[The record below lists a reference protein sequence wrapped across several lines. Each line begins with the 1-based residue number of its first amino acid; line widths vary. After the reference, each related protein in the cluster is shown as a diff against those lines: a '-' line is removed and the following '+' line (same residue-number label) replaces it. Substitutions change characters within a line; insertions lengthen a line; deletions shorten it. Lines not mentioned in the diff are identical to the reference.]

1 MGGHRVPRGHR
12 VCLLHE
18 VDSGGD
24 VIVTAPQIV
33 AIIVFVITFVLILSD
48 RVDRTIVAMAGGAVM
63 VAVGFLMGFYS
74 QEQALRAIDFNTLG
88 LLLGI
93 MIMAVLLERT
103 GFFQY
108 VAILAGKLSRGNP
121 WLLMV
126 MLGTATT
133 LLSTVLPNLTVI
145 VLIAPVTI
153 LIAEILGIS
162 PVPLLIAEALLS
174 DTGGV
179 ATLVGDP
186 PNVMI
191 ASAAGFSFNDFLTHT
206 APLVLVAWLSALVIL
221 RFVFRPELAERSE
234 NIEALMSLDQTE
246 ALKDPSGAR
255 RILIVLGVVI
265 LLFFVQG
272 QLGLTPG
279 FVALAGAAA
288 ALLWVRPSVEETLQ
302 GIQWTILLFFAA
314 LFVAVGGLEAAG
326 VLELL
331 AGAVA
336 GLAQANL
343 LLASILL
350 LLVAA
355 VVSAVVDNI
364 PFTIAMIP
372 VIQQLGRL
380 GISTSPLWW
389 ALALGAGFGG
399 NGTIIG
405 SASNVVVVALSE
417 KTRTPITSRIWMRA
431 GLPVMIVTCIV
442 GSVLFAIFFGWM
454 STP

>member
-1 MGGHRVPRGHR
+1 MT
-12 VCLLHE
+12 
-18 VDSGGD
+18 S
-24 VIVTAPQIV
+24 AQIV
-33 AIIVFVITFVLILSD
+33 SALIFAATFAMILSD

-63 VAVGFLMGFYS
+63 VAVGTLVGFYS

-162 PVPLLIAEALLS
+162 PVPLLIAEAPLS

-206 APLVLVAWLSALVIL
+206 APLVFVAWLAALVIL
-221 RFVFRPELAERSE
+221 RIVFRPELGQGPK
-234 NIEALMSLDQTE
+234 NIEALMSLDENE

-255 RILIVLGVVI
+255 KVLVVRGP
-265 LLFFVQG
+265 LFCSSSC
-272 QLGLTPG
+272 
-279 FVALAGAAA
+279 
-288 ALLWVRPSVEETLQ
+288 R
-302 GIQWTILLFFAA
+302 
-314 LFVAVGGLEAAG
+314 
-326 VLELL
+326 
-331 AGAVA
+331 
-336 GLAQANL
+336 
-343 LLASILL
+343 ASW
-350 LLVAA
+350 
-355 VVSAVVDNI
+355 D
-364 PFTIAMIP
+364 
-372 VIQQLGRL
+372 
-380 GISTSPLWW
+380 
-389 ALALGAGFGG
+389 
-399 NGTIIG
+399 
-405 SASNVVVVALSE
+405 
-417 KTRTPITSRIWMRA
+417 
-431 GLPVMIVTCIV
+431 
-442 GSVLFAIFFGWM
+442 
-454 STP
+454 